1 MSGTHPD
8 AAGGPFRH
16 PALFYRGR
24 AEYLAG
30 TVPFVAEGV
39 AAGEP
44 VAVAVPAW
52 RLGPLRDAVAG
63 RLGSGARRVH
73 WVDMTRAGRNP
84 GRIIPGVLRAFAD
97 RHPGRRVRIVG
108 EPIWPS
114 RSEAEYPACA
124 QHEAL
129 INPAFA
135 GRAVSILCPYDAG
148 GLDRRVLDEAA
159 RTHPVL
165 IDAAGTRASD
175 RYAPEAV
182 VAAHNVP
189 LPAPP
194 ASAGRMPFDL
204 GSLEASRAFA
214 ARCATGAGMPERRV
228 MSVELAVSELTANS
242 VRHGGGAGVLAV
254 WDDGAHVIVEV
265 RDGGHLADPLAGRRP
280 VPPDEPGGRGLLL
293 VNRLADLVR
302 VHTGAG
308 GTTVRAYFAR

>member
-1 MSGTHPD
+1 MSGTHPG

-16 PALFYRGR
+16 PALFYRGP

-30 TVPFVAEGV
+30 TVPFVTAGV

-44 VAVAVPAW
+44 VAVAVPTW

-63 RLGSGARRVH
+63 RLGSGALRVH

-84 GRIIPGVLRAFAD
+84 GRIIPGVLREFAD

-108 EPIWPS
+108 EPVWPS
-114 RSEAEYPACA
+114 RSAAEYPACA

-148 GLDRRVLDEAA
+148 GLDPRVLDEAA

-165 IDAAGTRASD
+165 IDAGGTRASD

-182 VAAHNVP
+182 VADHNVP
-189 LPAPP
+189 SPAPP
-194 ASAGRMPFDL
+194 EPAERMAFDL
-204 GSLEASRAFA
+204 GSLEASRSLAVQ
-214 ARCATGAGMPERRV
+214 CAIGAGMAERRA
-228 MSVELAVSELTANS
+228 MDVELAVSELAANS
-242 VRHGGGAGVLAV
+242 IRHGGGAGVLAV

-265 RDGGHLADPLAGRRP
+265 RDRGVLTDPLAGRRP
-280 VPPDEPGGRGLLL
+280 VAPDVPGGRGLLL